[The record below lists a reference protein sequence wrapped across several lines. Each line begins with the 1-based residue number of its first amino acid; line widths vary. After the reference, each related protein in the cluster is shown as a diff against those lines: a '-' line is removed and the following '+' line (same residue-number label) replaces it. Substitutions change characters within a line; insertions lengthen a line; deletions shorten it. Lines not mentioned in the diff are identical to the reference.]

1 MVRIDFREGRCVSE
15 EWIRLC
21 ALLDDDAELAASVEQ
36 AVDDPAEYY
45 AAHAD
50 DLRDRG
56 IESADDVD
64 PWLVMIDGLD
74 DAGALA
80 YLDWKDSGPQLADA
94 LAGLPR
100 IFTTGVDLDAVGDVE
115 EELPTAVAVVNGML
129 DEHGLTLVYLE
140 EDSDAYPLVAVA
152 ADDAEQIVAL
162 ASALGHVARTHP

>member
-1 MVRIDFREGRCVSE
+1 MNE
-15 EWIRLC
+15 EWTRLC
-21 ALLDDDAELAASVEQ
+21 GLLDDDAELAASVEQ
-36 AVDDPAEYY
+36 AVDDPSEYFT
-45 AAHAD
+45 AHAD

-56 IESADDVD
+56 IESAADID

-80 YLDWKDSGPQLADA
+80 YLDWKDSGAQLADA

-100 IFTTGVDLDAVGDVE
+100 IRATGIDLDTVGDIE
-115 EELPTAVAVVNGML
+115 EDLPTAVAVTNGML

-152 ADDAEQIVAL
+152 ADDAEQIVEL
-162 ASALGHVARTHP
+162 ARALGHIARTHP

>member
-1 MVRIDFREGRCVSE
+1 MKE
-15 EWIRLC
+15 EWERLC
-21 ALLDDDAELAASVEQ
+21 ALLDDDAELAPAVRL
-36 AVDDPAEYY
+36 AVDRPADYY

-50 DLRDRG
+50 ELRARG

-80 YLDWKDSGPQLADA
+80 YLDWKDSGAQLADA
-94 LAGLPR
+94 LVELPR
-100 IFTTGVDLDAVGDVE
+100 IFATGVDLDPVGDIE
-115 EELPTAVAVVNGML
+115 TDLPTAVAVANGIL
-129 DEHGLTLVYLE
+129 DAHGLALVYLD

-162 ASALGHVARTHP
+162 ASTLGHIARTHP

>member
-1 MVRIDFREGRCVSE
+1 MNE

-21 ALLDDDAELAASVEQ
+21 GLLDDDAELTASVKQ
-36 AVDDPAEYY
+36 AVDDPDAYY

-50 DLRDRG
+50 DLLDRG
-56 IESADDVD
+56 IESASDID
-64 PWLVMIDGLD
+64 PWLVIIDGLD
-74 DAGALA
+74 EAGALA
-80 YLDWKDSGPQLADA
+80 YLDWKDGGAQLADA

-100 IFTTGVDLDAVGDVE
+100 IFATGIDLDAVGDIE
-115 EELPTAVAVVNGML
+115 ADLPTAVAVANGML

-140 EDSDAYPLVAVA
+140 EDSDAYPLVAVE